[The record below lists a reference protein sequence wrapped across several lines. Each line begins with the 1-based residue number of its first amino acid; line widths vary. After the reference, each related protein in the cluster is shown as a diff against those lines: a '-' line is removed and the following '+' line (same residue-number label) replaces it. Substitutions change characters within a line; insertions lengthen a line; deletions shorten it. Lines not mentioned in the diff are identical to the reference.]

1 MWSCRTGTICMC
13 MWNKIEC
20 RWAKFNNYPKYK
32 SQLLAKTCPRH
43 STTSWNKEQ
52 WKKLTE
58 QSEWQYHKY
67 CTSNAKKALVQ
78 NLVDFDFLFSMIFW
92 YFYQH
97 KQHQNRNHTK
107 FHLKQ
112 RVDVVYRKSNRYTE
126 KRAGQKLNFLII
138 FLIFFEFFEI
148 GLTGKVRWIVCATFR
163 CQAPVKISAKTE
175 NRAKNYAC
183 FMEGI
188 SSYVFLRHNSAD
200 RSAAARAQ
208 ILPGMR
214 NG

>member
-1 MWSCRTGTICMC
+1 MVKTCEKRVPRLQGSFAALRWSVCMWSCRTCTICMC

-32 SQLLAKTCPRH
+32 SQLLAKTCPRR

-58 QSEWQYHKY
+58 QSEWQYRKY

-92 YFYQH
+92 YFSQH

-112 RVDVVYRKSNRYTE
+112 RADVVYRKSNRYAE
-126 KRAGQKLNFLII
+126 KRVGQKLNFLII

-148 GLTGKVRWIVCATFR
+148 GLTGKLVA
-163 CQAPVKISAKTE
+163 
-175 NRAKNYAC
+175 
-183 FMEGI
+183 
-188 SSYVFLRHNSAD
+188 
-200 RSAAARAQ
+200 
-208 ILPGMR
+208 
-214 NG
+214 